1 MDRPPQHADSEARPG
16 VGSSALVAVLVAVA
30 YTILAPDFLWGGD
43 SVAFL
48 RAIHEGETNR
58 AAHFLYLPVVR
69 VLAEMGALFGLDAF
83 QCLRGASI
91 LGTAAGIG
99 LMHRAALLLG
109 ASRGRAASIAL
120 MLATTPAVAFFGMIV
135 EIPGVLMGASGLVF
149 LAVACFLRGPTLWSA
164 AVVGLA
170 TGGASCLHSSA
181 HLMPLTVSV
190 FCLARGA
197 RPDRRWAR
205 FAVLCGLAH
214 VSVIAVVALATD
226 LPVVQS
232 LRSSGSFVDTA
243 LQLGSPLGTTKSFLF
258 HEWIIPYAPLS
269 LVIFNALRHRGQ
281 RMELAGL
288 AFLAALYTAIT
299 WPLLAATW
307 STQLVE
313 HGGYYITLAFPLAWL
328 ASSQYGA
335 SAGKW
340 LWTGGAIM
348 SAVMIWGESI
358 KITSELDAD
367 EVALAL
373 GTESATV
380 LTHSSEGLLDL
391 CRRLPAM
398 EAHRLDQ
405 VTGVTARRDA
415 IFRALDSLYL
425 ETKDRGE
432 KLVLTAT
439 LRREL
444 AEAAIPIGWY
454 MEHNFD
460 FEVVSTGSFLGYV
473 LVSRAQ

>member
-1 MDRPPQHADSEARPG
+1 MRG
-16 VGSSALVAVLVAVA
+16 SALVAVLVGVA

-48 RAIHEGETNR
+48 RAVHEGETNR

-69 VLAEMGALFGLDAF
+69 MAVDLGALLGLDAF
-83 QCLRGASI
+83 QCLRGAST
-91 LGTAAGIG
+91 LGTALGIG
-99 LMHRAALLLG
+99 LLHRAALLLG
-109 ASRGRAASIAL
+109 ASKGRAASIAL

-149 LAVACFLRGPTLWSA
+149 LAVACFLRAPSLRLA

-170 TGGASCLHSSA
+170 TGSASCLHSSA

-197 RPDRRWAR
+197 RLDRRWLR

-214 VSVIAVVALATD
+214 VSVLAVLALATE
-226 LPVVQS
+226 LPVLQS
-232 LRSSGSFVDTA
+232 LRNSGSFVDTA
-243 LQLGSPLGTTKSFLF
+243 LQLGSPLGTTKSYVF

-269 LVIFNALRHRGQ
+269 LVIFSALRHRGQ
-281 RMELAGL
+281 RLELAGL
-288 AFLAALYTAIT
+288 AFLAALYTALT

-335 SAGKW
+335 SAGRW

-348 SAVMIWGESI
+348 SAIMIWGESI

-367 EVALAL
+367 DMSMAL
-373 GTESATV
+373 GAESAT
-380 LTHSSEGLLDL
+380 LLAHSSEGLLDL
-391 CRRLPAM
+391 CRSLPDM
-398 EAHRLDQ
+398 EIHRLDQ

-415 IFRALDSLYL
+415 VFRALDRLYL
-425 ETKDRGE
+425 ETQGRGE
-432 KLVLTAT
+432 QLVLTAT

-444 AEAAIPIGWY
+444 AGASIPIGWY
-454 MEHNFD
+454 IEHNFD
-460 FEVVSTGSFLGYV
+460 FEVVSAGSFLGYV
-473 LVSRAQ
+473 LEGRSQ